1 MKVHGD
7 NKFAMFSCVTP
18 AGERES
24 IVWLIM
30 ALNYTQDV
38 PPEELR
44 RFQDVVTN
52 QDVPVVESQRPELLP
67 LDLQAV
73 SPVARMA
80 VVRTRQVLMRRRC
93 LASIG
98 ACIVFS

>member
-1 MKVHGD
+1 
-7 NKFAMFSCVTP
+7 MFSCVTP

-30 ALNYTQDV
+30 ALNYAHDV
-38 PPEELR
+38 PAEELR

-67 LDLQAV
+67 LDLQAELHLR
-73 SPVARMA
+73 ADRA
-80 VVRTRQVLMRRRC
+80 AIAYRQWLKKDWAALRHGLSDAGLNQRG
-93 LASIG
+93 S
-98 ACIVFS
+98 